1 MFMQITIRKAALHD
15 MEKIHGLVY
24 QLAVYERAPEEVITT
39 PELYKKD
46 FAERRFDAFVAETDN
61 EIVGM
66 ALYYWAY
73 STWKGKY
80 IWLEDFIVRED
91 MRKHG
96 IGKLLFD
103 AVLDECKK
111 EQVRV
116 FKWQVLDWNTPAI
129 KFYEKYNAEWQ
140 KEWLTYRIGF

>member
-1 MFMQITIRKAALHD
+1 MQIIIRKAAIED
-15 MEKIHGLVY
+15 MEFIHGLVR
-24 QLAVYERAPEEVITT
+24 QLAEFEKAPEEVITT
-39 PELYKKD
+39 SEIYKQD
-46 FAERRFDAFVAETDN
+46 FADKRFDAFVAEYEN

-66 ALYYWAY
+66 ALFYWAY

-103 AVLDECKK
+103 KMLDECKK
-111 EQVRV
+111 ENVKV

-129 KFYEKYNAEWQ
+129 KFYEKYNSEWQ
-140 KEWLTYRIGF
+140 KEWLTYRIVV

>member
-1 MFMQITIRKAALHD
+1 MQIKIRKALPDD
-15 MEKIHGLVY
+15 MPQIHNLVR
-24 QLAVYERAPEEVITT
+24 QLAEFERATDEVITNEET
-39 PELYKKD
+39 YKKD
-46 FAERRFDAFVAETDN
+46 FSENRFDAFVAEIEN

-66 ALYYWAY
+66 ALFYWAY

-91 MRKHG
+91 KRMHG

-103 AVLDECKK
+103 AVLNECKQENIK
-111 EQVRV
+111 V

-129 KFYEKYNAEWQ
+129 KFYEKYNSEWQ

>member
-1 MFMQITIRKAALHD
+1 MEIKIRKAIISD
-15 MEKIHGLVY
+15 IPRIHELVI

-39 PELYKKD
+39 PEIYIQD
-46 FAERRFDAFVAETDN
+46 FADNRFDAFVAEAEN

-66 ALYYWAY
+66 ALFYWAY

-91 MRKHG
+91 MRMHG

-103 AVLDECKK
+103 AVLNECKQENIK
-111 EQVRV
+111 V

-129 KFYEKYNAEWQ
+129 KFYEKYNSEWQ
-140 KEWLTYRIGF
+140 KEWLTYRIEF

>member
-1 MFMQITIRKAALHD
+1 MPR
-15 MEKIHGLVY
+15 IHELVY

-39 PELYKKD
+39 AEIYKND
-46 FAERRFDAFVAETDN
+46 FSEKRFDAFVAENEN

-91 MRKHG
+91 MRMHG

-103 AVLDECKK
+103 RMLEECKK
-111 EQVRV
+111 ENVKV

-129 KFYEKYNAEWQ
+129 KFYEKYNSECQ
-140 KEWLTYRIGF
+140 KEWLTYRIAF

>member
-1 MFMQITIRKAALHD
+1 MQIKIRKAVTDD
-15 MEKIHGLVY
+15 MPQIHNLVR
-24 QLAVYERAPEEVITT
+24 QLAEFERAADEVITNEET
-39 PELYKKD
+39 YKKD
-46 FAERRFDAFVAETDN
+46 FSENRFDAFVAEIEN

-66 ALYYWAY
+66 ALFYWAY

-91 MRKHG
+91 MRMHG

-103 AVLDECKK
+103 AVLNECKQENVK
-111 EQVRV
+111 V